1 MAVFSSIKFKGKIKM
16 SDEKNQVKPESAP
29 ELRHLVR
36 VLNTD
41 LMGEKQVM
49 YALTKIKGISI
60 MLSNAICTKA
70 NIPKNKK
77 TGYLNEREVAA
88 LESVITKPLS
98 AGIPVW
104 MLNRRSDPDTGVDHH
119 LITSTL
125 DFTHDMDI
133 KKMKKTK
140 SYKGLRHQWGQPV
153 RGQRTKAHT
162 RKNKG
167 KGSLGVQKKKVG
179 APAAAPAKDA
189 GKKGAKK

>member
-1 MAVFSSIKFKGKIKM
+1 MA
-16 SDEKNQVKPESAP
+16 DDKNQPQPAAP

-41 LMGEKQVM
+41 LKGDKQLM
-49 YALTKIKGISI
+49 YALTKIKGISV
-60 MLSNAICTKA
+60 MLANAICTKA
-70 NIPKNKK
+70 NISKTKK

-88 LESVITKPLS
+88 LENVINKPLS

-104 MLNRRSDPDTGVDHH
+104 MLNRRADPDTGVDHH

-133 KKMKKTK
+133 KKMKKIR
-140 SYKGLRHQWGQPV
+140 SYKGTRHQWGQPV
-153 RGQRTKAHT
+153 RGQRTKSHT

-179 APAAAPAKDA
+179 APAAPAKDA
-189 GKKGAKK
+189 GKRDKK